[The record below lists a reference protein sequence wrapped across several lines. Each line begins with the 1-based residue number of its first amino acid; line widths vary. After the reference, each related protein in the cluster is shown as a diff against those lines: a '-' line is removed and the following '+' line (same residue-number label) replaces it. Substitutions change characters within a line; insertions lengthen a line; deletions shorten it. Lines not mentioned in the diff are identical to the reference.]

1 MSSRRPRHPWLR
13 CALQAGRGDASWP
26 APCSTCPRSS
36 VRHIYLYAAH
46 CSCHVALPSRGGSR
60 ETELLSWLKAN
71 AGPAELRLQKKE
83 RMGWKGHHQRRHS
96 PVNTH
101 ECQALVLSTLSL
113 AGLLFGLLWGA
124 GSVAQGLTHDFRIEA
139 GQACRVWAYGPQG
152 SISLCLATGSARRHS
167 CSRAWAP
174 EGGRG
179 AKPHAHC
186 L

>member
-13 CALQAGRGDASWP
+13 CALQVGRGDASWP

-36 VRHIYLYAAH
+36 VRHIYFYASH
-46 CSCHVALPSRGGSR
+46 CSCHVALPSGGG

-71 AGPAELRLQKKE
+71 AGPTELQLQKKE
-83 RMGWKGHHQRRHS
+83 RKGWAGHHQRCHS

-101 ECQALVLSTLSL
+101 GCQALVLSALSL
-113 AGLLFGLLWGA
+113 AGLLFGLLWGV
-124 GSVAQGLTHDFRIEA
+124 GSVAQGQTHDFRIEA
-139 GQACRVWAYGPQG
+139 GQARRVWACGPQG
-152 SISLCLATGSARRHS
+152 SISLCLATGSTRRQS

-174 EGGRG
+174 EGGWE
-179 AKPHAHC
+179 AEPHAHC